1 MKQDALT
8 INKKIKQLDEV
19 KEYQKYKKIVSEDKE
34 IQELL
39 NNIKDIQLK
48 SKQAL
53 KNNDIA
59 LYKQYQNKLEEY
71 KQEFNNNPILQNYFN
86 SKDDVKKIIDSI
98 DKIFYFE

>member
-48 SKQAL
+48 AKQAL

-59 LYKQYQNKLEEY
+59 LYKQYQNKLEEF
-71 KQEFNNNPILQNYFN
+71 KKEFNNNPILQNYFN

-98 DKIFYFE
+98 DKMFYFE

>member
-98 DKIFYFE
+98 DKMFYFE

>member
-48 SKQAL
+48 AKQAL

-59 LYKQYQNKLEEY
+59 LCKQYQNKLEEY
-71 KQEFNNNPILQNYFN
+71 KQEFNSNPILQNYFN
-86 SKDDVKKIIDSI
+86 SKDDVKKIIDYI